1 MNDQSGNPGKRLT
14 RFLGSKGAA
23 GYWLIALP
31 LLLAFLLLVVPLGT
45 LFVMSFR
52 TQTDVLGES
61 VFTTEN
67 YQRILD
73 TPIYLSL
80 LWKTI
85 KVAATIT
92 GITILM
98 AYPMAYF
105 IAFHVHRNKALWLL
119 LVTAPFWTSYLLR
132 VFAWKILLG

>member
-73 TPIYLSL
+73 TPI
-80 LWKTI
+80 
-85 KVAATIT
+85 
-92 GITILM
+92 
-98 AYPMAYF
+98 
-105 IAFHVHRNKALWLL
+105 
-119 LVTAPFWTSYLLR
+119 
-132 VFAWKILLG
+132 